1 MAKVEPGMESMLEMY
16 IFETNTLLEQL
27 DEILLRTED
36 ANVFSQ
42 DDINEIFRIMHT
54 IKGSSAMMGF
64 ENLQHLA
71 HKGEDMFFV
80 IRESP
85 KLQKTLILYMNSY
98 SKYPTFTRP
107 RSNIYR
113 TRAMTTILRQ
123 TSQKHSRSLK
133 MQQKS
138 LRLWKTAL
146 CPPQKQPLLPLL
158 PLPILMPEA
167 TLTEV

>member
-42 DDINEIFRIMHT
+42 EDINEIFRIMHT

-80 IRESP
+80 IREKP
-85 KLQKTLILYMNSY
+85 EIAKDAHLYMNLY
-98 SKYPTFTRP
+98 LRFPIYTRLK
-107 RSNIYR
+107 SSIYR
-113 TRAMTTILRQ
+113 IRGMTTIRLP
-123 TSQKHSRSLK
+123 TSRKRS
-133 MQQKS
+133 KS
-138 LRLWKTAL
+138 SKT
-146 CPPQKQPLLPLL
+146 QRKD
-158 PLPILMPEA
+158 
-167 TLTEV
+167 

>member
-42 DDINEIFRIMHT
+42 EDINEIFRIMHT

-80 IRESP
+80 IRVMVLAVPSMAQDPTHGSARSSISRNSASP
-85 KLQKTLILYMNSY
+85 ISPLDFQ
-98 SKYPTFTRP
+98 PTASVT
-107 RSNIYR
+107 
-113 TRAMTTILRQ
+113 M
-123 TSQKHSRSLK
+123 
-133 MQQKS
+133 
-138 LRLWKTAL
+138 
-146 CPPQKQPLLPLL
+146 LPS
-158 PLPILMPEA
+158 
-167 TLTEV
+167 

>member
-42 DDINEIFRIMHT
+42 EDINEIFRIMHT

-80 IRESP
+80 IREKP
-85 KLQKTLILYMNSY
+85 EIAKDAHFVYELIFEVSDLYKAEIEYIQNSGDDGTDID
-98 SKYPTFTRP
+98 K
-107 RSNIYR
+107 
-113 TRAMTTILRQ
+113 
-123 TSQKHSRSLK
+123 
-133 MQQKS
+133 
-138 LRLWKTAL
+138 
-146 CPPQKQPLLPLL
+146 
-158 PLPILMPEA
+158 
-167 TLTEV
+167 

>member
-42 DDINEIFRIMHT
+42 EDINEIFRIMHT

-80 IRESP
+80 IREKP
-85 KLQKTLILYMNSY
+85 KLRRTHILYMNLY
-98 SKYPTFTRP
+98 LRFPIYTRLK
-107 RSNIYR
+107 SSIYR
-113 TRAMTTILRQ
+113 IRGMMTIHLP
-123 TSQKHSRSLK
+123 TSRKRS
-133 MQQKS
+133 KS
-138 LRLWKTAL
+138 SKT
-146 CPPQKQPLLPLL
+146 QRKD
-158 PLPILMPEA
+158 
-167 TLTEV
+167 